1 MSSTR
6 FNSINNRVA
15 LIRQKMLVGALIC
28 AGAMSVN
35 AQDNYVAAGTAY
47 SLDKNQVMYRELYTG
62 LDENKSVRVDYMS
75 PDGKKFASKTLVYSG
90 EPFQPMFDFE
100 DLRDK
105 EYSSAHFEGAR
116 LVLTYGV
123 HGEQNQKT
131 IMDNAKVVVDTGFD
145 SYIQLNWDK
154 LIAGKRLKFDF
165 VVISRLSVVQLEVR
179 KIKSSDSPVYDADY
193 GREWI
198 YFQITPAKKI
208 ASLFANPI
216 NLAYDPKGKYLMR
229 FHGRSNLDDDKG
241 VPLDVRIEYEYL
253 N

>member
-1 MSSTR
+1 
-6 FNSINNRVA
+6 
-15 LIRQKMLVGALIC
+15 MLVITLVGI
-28 AGAMSVN
+28 GAMNVN

-75 PDGKKFASKTLVYSG
+75 PDGKKFASKTLVYTG
-90 EPFQPMFDFE
+90 EPFQPMFTFE

-105 EYSSAHFEGAR
+105 EYSSAQFDGAR

-131 IMDNAKVVVDTGFD
+131 IMDNANVVVDTGFD

-154 LIAGKRLKFDF
+154 LIEGKRLKFGF
-165 VVISRLSVVQLEVR
+165 VVINRLSIVQLEVR
-179 KIKSSDSPVYDADY
+179 KIKSSESPVYDADY

-198 YFQITPAKKI
+198 YFQIAPAKKI
-208 ASLFANPI
+208 ASLFADPI

-229 FHGRSNLDDDKG
+229 FQGRSNLDDDQG